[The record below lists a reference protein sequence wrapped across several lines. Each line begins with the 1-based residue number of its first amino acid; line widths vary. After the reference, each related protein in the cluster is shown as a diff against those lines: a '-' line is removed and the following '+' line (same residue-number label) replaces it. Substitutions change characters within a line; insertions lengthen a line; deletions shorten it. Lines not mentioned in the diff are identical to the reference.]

1 MKKQIPRPRCQGQ
14 PCYVENTQ
22 AEPMMVGQLELKKG
36 ERACLGGRQP
46 HKFLR
51 REVRGTVPS
60 WCPRLRNMPRWRLY
74 DLTEEYRPV
83 YEAHYKGVK
92 ALDQP
97 MEGWYTLIQEDHMEL
112 SARDFWW
119 EVTEEHM
126 SVKLLLG
133 VLLEPGQLLVIDD
146 GVEPRAFYQTATK
159 LIQAAYRPEALPSEA
174 PQ

>member
-22 AEPMMVGQLELKKG
+22 DAPMMVGQLELKKG
-36 ERACLGGRQP
+36 ERACLGRW
-46 HKFLR
+46 HSYKFLR
-51 REVRGTVPS
+51 REPRGTVPS
-60 WCPRLRNMPRWRLY
+60 WCPRLRNRPRWRLY

-97 MEGWYTLIQEDHMEL
+97 MEGWYTLIREEHMDL
-112 SARDFWW
+112 TARDFWR

-159 LIQAAYRPEALPSEA
+159 LIQAAYRPEALPPEE

>member
-1 MKKQIPRPRCQGQ
+1 MKKQIPYPRCQGQ

-22 AEPMMVGQLELKKG
+22 ETPMLVGTLELKKG
-36 ERACLGGRQP
+36 ERACLGGP
-46 HKFLR
+46 HPWKFPR
-51 REVRGTVPS
+51 TVPRRTVPR
-60 WCPRLRNMPRWRLY
+60 WCRRLLIKRRWRLY

-97 MEGWYTLIQEDHMEL
+97 MEGWYTLIQEEHMDL
-112 SARDFWW
+112 TARDFWR

-126 SVKLLLG
+126 SVKVLLG

-159 LIQAAYRPEALPSEA
+159 LIQAAYRPEALPPEA
-174 PQ
+174 AK